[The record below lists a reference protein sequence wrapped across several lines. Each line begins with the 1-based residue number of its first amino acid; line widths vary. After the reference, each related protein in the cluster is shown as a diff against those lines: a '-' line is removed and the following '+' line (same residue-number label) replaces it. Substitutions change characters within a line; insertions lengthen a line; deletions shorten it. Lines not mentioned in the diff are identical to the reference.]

1 MKTNTYSSI
10 NETLGTSY
18 VKQEDEVIVLEPQKE
33 SKSTVTAAIALVK
46 DYKITVAE
54 TKEIIHSNFNEDYD
68 YIRTTLRNLMASGMD
83 ALETATELASATE
96 SPRCFEVCTSIIT
109 TIAGLGKE
117 LTTLHKDALK
127 MTSEE
132 PPAPNTGIVAETVN
146 NIQNNYYEP
155 TQKEL
160 HKILDEVVEVVYDD
174 ADLV

>member
-83 ALETATELASATE
+83 ALETATELAAATE
-96 SPRCFEVCTSIIT
+96 SPRCMEVCTSIIT

-127 MTSEE
+127 MVSEGTE
-132 PPAPNTGIVAETVN
+132 PSTGIVAETVN